1 MEGGVIFAS
10 FFRLWRGCFLFCF
23 VFLCFFCLAFSVFFL
38 WRDVLFLALVIND
51 GVLGFAL
58 P

>member
-1 MEGGVIFAS
+1 VFLVLLCVSLFFLFS
-10 FFRLWRGCFLFCF
+10 FFCFLF
-23 VFLCFFCLAFSVFFL
+23 VEGCLVFFL